1 MTKKELEMSIPKI
14 SFDELF
20 TTQKQRDEAKLEKV
34 QNISLDLIDEFPNH
48 PFKVLDNDEMDKLVD
63 SIKESNGVLVPS
75 IVRKKNNGRY
85 EMVSGHRRMRASQL
99 LGLETIPSIV
109 KNLTDDEATIIMVD
123 SNIQREKLLP
133 SEKAFAYKMK
143 MDALNNKG
151 KRTDLTSSQIA
162 TRLDTASIIGKDNG
176 DSRDKVY
183 RYIRLTYL
191 IPELLD
197 MVDEEKIALGPAISL
212 SYLNEDYQNS
222 LLDYIQYFDAT
233 PSQGQANELKRLFQ
247 NNELEVH
254 KIKEIMMKEKPNQV
268 EKIKLDAS
276 RIREVL
282 PRSVREDKIED
293 YVVKAIVH
301 YEKYLK
307 QKNLGAR

>member
-63 SIKESNGVLVPS
+63 SIKESNGVLVPT

-99 LGLETIPSIV
+99 LGLDTIPSIV

-143 MDALNNKG
+143 LNAMKHQG
-151 KRTDLTSSQIA
+151 KSTSRQVVDKLKSADILGQDVGESGRQIQ
-162 TRLDTASIIGKDNG
+162 
-176 DSRDKVY
+176 

>member
-1 MTKKELEMSIPKI
+1 MLKKELEISIPKI
-14 SFDELF
+14 SLAELF

-34 QNISLDLIDEFPNH
+34 QNISIDLTREFPNH
-48 PFKVLDNDEMDKLVD
+48 PFRVIDNEEMENLVD
-63 SIKESNGVLVPS
+63 SIKESNGVLVPT
-75 IVRKKNNGRY
+75 IVRQKENGRY
-85 EMVSGHRRMRASQL
+85 EMISGHRRMRASQL
-99 LGLETIPSIV
+99 LGLDTIPSIV

-143 MDALNNKG
+143 LDAIKHQG
-151 KRTDLTSSQIA
+151 KSTFRQSVGKLESSYVLGEEVGESGRTIQ
-162 TRLDTASIIGKDNG
+162 
-176 DSRDKVY
+176 

-197 MVDEEKIALGPAISL
+197 MVDKERIAMGPAISI
-212 SYLNEDYQNS
+212 SYLNEDFQNA

-247 NNELEVH
+247 NNELEVQ
-254 KIKEIMMKEKPNQV
+254 KIREIMMKEKPNQV
-268 EKIKLDAS
+268 EIIKLNAN
-276 RIREVL
+276 RLREVL
-282 PRSVREDKIED
+282 PRNIRGDKIED
-293 YVVKAIVH
+293 YLVKAVVH

-307 QKNLGAR
+307 QKSRDAR

>member
-63 SIKESNGVLVPS
+63 SIKESNGVLVPT

-133 SEKAFAYKMK
+133 SEKAIYYW
-143 MDALNNKG
+143 
-151 KRTDLTSSQIA
+151 KR
-162 TRLDTASIIGKDNG
+162 
-176 DSRDKVY
+176 
-183 RYIRLTYL
+183 
-191 IPELLD
+191 
-197 MVDEEKIALGPAISL
+197 
-212 SYLNEDYQNS
+212 
-222 LLDYIQYFDAT
+222 
-233 PSQGQANELKRLFQ
+233 
-247 NNELEVH
+247 
-254 KIKEIMMKEKPNQV
+254 
-268 EKIKLDAS
+268 
-276 RIREVL
+276 
-282 PRSVREDKIED
+282 
-293 YVVKAIVH
+293 
-301 YEKYLK
+301 
-307 QKNLGAR
+307 

>member
-143 MDALNNKG
+143 MDAMKHQG
-151 KRTDLTSSQIA
+151 KSTSGQVVQKLESADL
-162 TRLDTASIIGKDNG
+162 LGKENDESG
-176 DSRDKVY
+176 RQVR

-197 MVDEEKIALGPAISL
+197 MVDKEKIALGPAISL

-254 KIKEIMMKEKPNQV
+254 RIKEIMMKEKPNQV

>member
-1 MTKKELEMSIPKI
+1 MLKKELEISIPKI
-14 SFDELF
+14 SLAELF

-34 QNISLDLIDEFPNH
+34 QNISIDLIDEFPNH
-48 PFKVLDNDEMDKLVD
+48 PFRVIDNEEMENLVD
-63 SIKESNGVLVPS
+63 SIKESNGVLVPT
-75 IVRKKNNGRY
+75 IVRQKENGRY
-85 EMVSGHRRMRASQL
+85 EMISGHRRMRASQL
-99 LGLETIPSIV
+99 LGLDTIPSIV

-143 MDALNNKG
+143 LDAIKHQG
-151 KRTDLTSSQIA
+151 KSTFRQSVGKLESSYVLGEEVGESGRTIQ
-162 TRLDTASIIGKDNG
+162 
-176 DSRDKVY
+176 

-197 MVDEEKIALGPAISL
+197 MVDKERIAMGPAISI
-212 SYLNEDYQNS
+212 SYLNEDFQNA

-247 NNELEVH
+247 NNELEVQ

-268 EKIKLDAS
+268 EKIKLNAN
-276 RIREVL
+276 RLREVL
-282 PRSVREDKIED
+282 PRNIRGDKIED
-293 YVVKAIVH
+293 YLVKAVVH

-307 QKNLGAR
+307 KKSLDTR

>member
-63 SIKESNGVLVPS
+63 SIKESNGVLVPT

-99 LGLETIPSIV
+99 LGLDTIPSIV

-143 MDALNNKG
+143 LDAMKHQG
-151 KRTDLTSSQIA
+151 KSTSRQVVDKLKSADILGQDVGESGRQIQ
-162 TRLDTASIIGKDNG
+162 
-176 DSRDKVY
+176 

-247 NNELEVH
+247 NNELEVQ

-307 QKNLGAR
+307 QKNLGAK

>member
-1 MTKKELEMSIPKI
+1 MLKKELEISIPKI
-14 SFDELF
+14 SLAELF

-34 QNISLDLIDEFPNH
+34 QNISIDLIDEFPNH
-48 PFKVLDNDEMDKLVD
+48 PFKVIDNEEMENLVD
-63 SIKESNGVLVPS
+63 SIKESNGVLVPT
-75 IVRKKNNGRY
+75 IVRKKEDGRY
-85 EMVSGHRRMRASQL
+85 EMISGHRRMRASQL
-99 LGLETIPSIV
+99 LGLDTIPSIV

-143 MDALNNKG
+143 LDAIRHQG
-151 KRTDLTSSQIA
+151 KSTFRQSVGKLESSYVLGEEIGESGRTIQ
-162 TRLDTASIIGKDNG
+162 
-176 DSRDKVY
+176 

-197 MVDEEKIALGPAISL
+197 MVDKERIAMGPAISI
-212 SYLNEDYQNS
+212 SYLNEDFQNA

-247 NNELEVH
+247 NNELEVQ
-254 KIKEIMMKEKPNQV
+254 KIREIMMKEKPNQV
-268 EKIKLDAS
+268 EIIKLNANKF
-276 RIREVL
+276 REVL
-282 PRSVREDKIED
+282 PRSVRGDKIED
-293 YVVKAIVH
+293 YLVKAVVH

-307 QKNLGAR
+307 KKSLDAR

>member
-63 SIKESNGVLVPS
+63 SIKESNGVLVPT

-99 LGLETIPSIV
+99 LGLDTIPSIV

-143 MDALNNKG
+143 MDAIKHQG
-151 KRTDLTSSQIA
+151 KSTSGQVVQKLESADL
-162 TRLDTASIIGKDNG
+162 LGKENDESG
-176 DSRDKVY
+176 RQVR

-197 MVDEEKIALGPAISL
+197 MVDKEKIALGPAISL

-247 NNELEVH
+247 NNELEVQ

>member
-1 MTKKELEMSIPKI
+1 MAKKELEMSIPKI
-14 SFDELF
+14 SLDELF
-20 TTQKQRDEAKLEKV
+20 TTQEQRDDAKLEKV

-48 PFKVLDNDEMDKLVD
+48 PFKVIDNEDMDKLVD
-63 SIKESNGVLVPS
+63 SIKESNGVLVPT
-75 IVRKKNNGRY
+75 IVRKKDNGRY
-85 EMVSGHRRMRASQL
+85 EMVSGHRRMRASNI
-99 LGLETIPSIV
+99 LGLDTIPSIV

-143 MDALNNKG
+143 LEAIKHQG
-151 KRTDLTSSQIA
+151 KSTSGQVVQKLESSDI
-162 TRLDTASIIGKDNG
+162 LGKENDESG
-176 DSRDKVY
+176 RQVR

-197 MVDEEKIALGPAISL
+197 MVDNDKIALGPAIAL

-222 LLDYIQYFDAT
+222 LLDFIQYFDAT
-233 PSQGQANELKRLFQ
+233 PSQGQANEMKRLFQ
-247 NNELEVH
+247 NNELEVQ
-254 KIKEIMMKEKPNQV
+254 KIKEIMMKEKPNQI

-282 PRSVREDKIED
+282 PRNVKENKIED
-293 YVVKAIVH
+293 YVVKALEH
-301 YEKYLK
+301 YQNYLK
-307 QKNLGAR
+307 QKKRDAR

>member
-63 SIKESNGVLVPS
+63 SIKESNGVLVPT

-99 LGLETIPSIV
+99 LGLDTIPSIV

-143 MDALNNKG
+143 MDAMKHQG
-151 KRTDLTSSQIA
+151 KSTSSQVG
-162 TRLDTASIIGKDNG
+162 TKLRTDEKIGAEYG
-176 DSRDKVY
+176 DSRNTVQ

-247 NNELEVH
+247 NNELEVQ

>member
-63 SIKESNGVLVPS
+63 SIKESNGVLVPT

-99 LGLETIPSIV
+99 LGLDTIPSIV

-143 MDALNNKG
+143 MDAINNKG
-151 KRTDLTSSQIA
+151 KRTDLTSSQVA

-197 MVDEEKIALGPAISL
+197 MVDEEKIA
-212 SYLNEDYQNS
+212 
-222 LLDYIQYFDAT
+222 
-233 PSQGQANELKRLFQ
+233 
-247 NNELEVH
+247 
-254 KIKEIMMKEKPNQV
+254 
-268 EKIKLDAS
+268 
-276 RIREVL
+276 
-282 PRSVREDKIED
+282 
-293 YVVKAIVH
+293 
-301 YEKYLK
+301 
-307 QKNLGAR
+307 

>member
-63 SIKESNGVLVPS
+63 SIKESNGVLVPT

-99 LGLETIPSIV
+99 LGLDTIPSIV

-143 MDALNNKG
+143 MDAIKHQG
-151 KRTDLTSSQIA
+151 KSTSGQVVQKLESADL
-162 TRLDTASIIGKDNG
+162 LGKENDESG
-176 DSRDKVY
+176 RQVR

-197 MVDEEKIALGPAISL
+197 MVDKEKIALGPAISL

-254 KIKEIMMKEKPNQV
+254 RIKEIMMKEKPNQV

-282 PRSVREDKIED
+282 PKSVREDKIED

>member
-1 MTKKELEMSIPKI
+1 MLKKELEISIPKI
-14 SFDELF
+14 SLAELF

-34 QNISLDLIDEFPNH
+34 QNISIDLIDEFPNH
-48 PFKVLDNDEMDKLVD
+48 PFRVIDNEEMENLVD
-63 SIKESNGVLVPS
+63 SIKESNGVLVPT
-75 IVRKKNNGRY
+75 IVRQKENGRY
-85 EMVSGHRRMRASQL
+85 EMISGHRRMRASQL
-99 LGLETIPSIV
+99 LGLDTIPSIV

-143 MDALNNKG
+143 LDAIKHQG
-151 KRTDLTSSQIA
+151 KSTFRQSVGKLESSYVLGEEVGESGRTIQ
-162 TRLDTASIIGKDNG
+162 
-176 DSRDKVY
+176 

-197 MVDEEKIALGPAISL
+197 MVDKERIAMGQAISI
-212 SYLNEDYQNS
+212 SYLNEDFQNA

-247 NNELEVH
+247 NNELEVQ

-268 EKIKLDAS
+268 EKIKLNAN
-276 RIREVL
+276 RLREVL
-282 PRSVREDKIED
+282 PRNVMGDKIED
-293 YVVKAIVH
+293 YLVKAVVY

-307 QKNLGAR
+307 QKSIDDR

>member
-63 SIKESNGVLVPS
+63 SIKESNGVLVPT

-143 MDALNNKG
+143 MDAMKHQG
-151 KRTDLTSSQIA
+151 KSTSSQVG
-162 TRLDTASIIGKDNG
+162 TKLRTDEKIGAEYG
-176 DSRDKVY
+176 DSRNTVQ

-247 NNELEVH
+247 NNELEVQ

-282 PRSVREDKIED
+282 PKSVREDKIED

>member
-1 MTKKELEMSIPKI
+1 MAKKELEMSIPKI
-14 SFDELF
+14 SLDELF

-48 PFKVLDNDEMDKLVD
+48 PFKVIDNDDMDKLVD
-63 SIKESNGVLVPS
+63 SIKESNGVLVPT
-75 IVRKKNNGRY
+75 IVRKKDNGRY
-85 EMVSGHRRMRASQL
+85 EMVSGHRRMRASHL
-99 LGLETIPSIV
+99 LGLDTIPSIV
-109 KNLTDDEATIIMVD
+109 KDLSDDEATIIMVD

-143 MDALNNKG
+143 MDAMKHQG
-151 KRTDLTSSQIA
+151 KSTSSQVG
-162 TRLDTASIIGKDNG
+162 TKLRTDEKIGAEYG
-176 DSRDKVY
+176 DSRNTVQ

-247 NNELEVH
+247 NNELEVQ

>member
-1 MTKKELEMSIPKI
+1 M
-14 SFDELF
+14 
-20 TTQKQRDEAKLEKV
+20 KLDAMEHQGKSTSRQV
-34 QNISLDLIDEFPNH
+34 G
-48 PFKVLDNDEMDKLVD
+48 DKLKSADILGQDVG
-63 SIKESNGVLVPS
+63 ES
-75 IVRKKNNGRY
+75 GR
-85 EMVSGHRRMRASQL
+85 Q
-99 LGLETIPSIV
+99 
-109 KNLTDDEATIIMVD
+109 
-123 SNIQREKLLP
+123 IQ
-133 SEKAFAYKMK
+133 
-143 MDALNNKG
+143 
-151 KRTDLTSSQIA
+151 
-162 TRLDTASIIGKDNG
+162 
-176 DSRDKVY
+176 

>member
-63 SIKESNGVLVPS
+63 SIKESNGVLVPT

-99 LGLETIPSIV
+99 LGLDTIPSIV

-143 MDALNNKG
+143 MDAMKHQG
-151 KRTDLTSSQIA
+151 KSTSRQVVDKLKSADILGQDVGESGRQIQ
-162 TRLDTASIIGKDNG
+162 
-176 DSRDKVY
+176 

-247 NNELEVH
+247 NNELEVQ

>member
-1 MTKKELEMSIPKI
+1 MTKKELEMSIPEI
-14 SFDELF
+14 SLGELF

-34 QNISLDLIDEFPNH
+34 QNIPLDLIDEFPNH
-48 PFKVLDNDEMDKLVD
+48 PFKVIDNDDMDKLID
-63 SIKESNGVLVPS
+63 SIKESNGVLVPT
-75 IVRKKNNGRY
+75 IIRKKDNGRY
-85 EMVSGHRRMRASQL
+85 EMVSGHRRMRASHL
-99 LGLETIPSIV
+99 LGLDTIPSIV
-109 KNLTDDEATIIMVD
+109 KDLSDDEATIIMVD

-143 MDALNNKG
+143 MNAMKHQG
-151 KRTDLTSSQIA
+151 KSTSSQVG
-162 TRLDTASIIGKDNG
+162 TKLRTDEKIGAEYG
-176 DSRDKVY
+176 DSRNTVQ

-247 NNELEVH
+247 NNELEVQ

>member
-1 MTKKELEMSIPKI
+1 MLKKELEISIPKI
-14 SFDELF
+14 SLAELF

-34 QNISLDLIDEFPNH
+34 QNISIDLIDEFPNH
-48 PFKVLDNDEMDKLVD
+48 PFKVIDNEEMENLVD
-63 SIKESNGVLVPS
+63 SIKESNGVLVPT
-75 IVRKKNNGRY
+75 IVRKKEDGRY
-85 EMVSGHRRMRASQL
+85 EMISGHRRMRASQL
-99 LGLETIPSIV
+99 LGLDTIPSIV

-143 MDALNNKG
+143 LDAIKHQG
-151 KRTDLTSSQIA
+151 KSTFRQSVGKLESSYVLGEEVGESGRTIQ
-162 TRLDTASIIGKDNG
+162 
-176 DSRDKVY
+176 

-197 MVDEEKIALGPAISL
+197 MVDKERIAMGPAISL
-212 SYLNEDYQNS
+212 SYLNEDFQNA

-247 NNELEVH
+247 NNELEVQ
-254 KIKEIMMKEKPNQV
+254 KIKEIMMQEKPNQV
-268 EKIKLDAS
+268 EKIKLNAN
-276 RIREVL
+276 RLREVL
-282 PRSVREDKIED
+282 PRSVRGDKIED
-293 YVVKAIVH
+293 YLVKAVVH

-307 QKNLGAR
+307 KKSLDAR

>member
-1 MTKKELEMSIPKI
+1 MLKKELEISIPKI
-14 SFDELF
+14 SLAELF

-34 QNISLDLIDEFPNH
+34 QNISIDLIDEFPNH
-48 PFKVLDNDEMDKLVD
+48 PFKVIDNEEMENLVD
-63 SIKESNGVLVPS
+63 SIKESNGVLVPT
-75 IVRKKNNGRY
+75 IVRQKENGRY
-85 EMVSGHRRMRASQL
+85 EMISGHRGMRASQL
-99 LGLETIPSIV
+99 LGLDTIPSIV

-143 MDALNNKG
+143 LDAIKHQG
-151 KRTDLTSSQIA
+151 KSTFRQSVGKLESSCVLGEEIGESGRTIQ
-162 TRLDTASIIGKDNG
+162 
-176 DSRDKVY
+176 

-197 MVDEEKIALGPAISL
+197 MVDKERIAMGPAISI
-212 SYLNEDYQNS
+212 SYLNEDFQNA

-233 PSQGQANELKRLFQ
+233 PSQGQANELKKLFQ
-247 NNELEVH
+247 DNKLEVQ

-268 EKIKLDAS
+268 EKIKLNAN
-276 RIREVL
+276 RLREVL
-282 PRSVREDKIED
+282 PRNVRGDKIED
-293 YVVKAIVH
+293 YLVKAVVH

-307 QKNLGAR
+307 QKSIDIR

>member
-1 MTKKELEMSIPKI
+1 MAKKELEMSIPEI
-14 SFDELF
+14 SLGELF

-34 QNISLDLIDEFPNH
+34 QNIPLDLIDEFPNH
-48 PFKVLDNDEMDKLVD
+48 PFKVIDNDDMDKLVD
-63 SIKESNGVLVPS
+63 SIKESNGVLVPT
-75 IVRKKNNGRY
+75 IVRKKDNGRY
-85 EMVSGHRRMRASQL
+85 EMVSGHRRMRASHL
-99 LGLETIPSIV
+99 LGLDTIPSIV
-109 KNLTDDEATIIMVD
+109 KDLSDDEATIIMVD

-143 MDALNNKG
+143 LDAMKHQG
-151 KRTDLTSSQIA
+151 KSTSRQVGDKLKSADILGQDVGESGRQIQ
-162 TRLDTASIIGKDNG
+162 
-176 DSRDKVY
+176 

-247 NNELEVH
+247 NNELEVQ

>member
-1 MTKKELEMSIPKI
+1 MLKKELEISIPKI
-14 SFDELF
+14 SLAELF

-34 QNISLDLIDEFPNH
+34 QNISIDLIDEFPNH
-48 PFKVLDNDEMDKLVD
+48 PFKVIDNEEMENLVD
-63 SIKESNGVLVPS
+63 SIKESNGVLVPT
-75 IVRKKNNGRY
+75 IVRQKENGRY
-85 EMVSGHRRMRASQL
+85 EMISGHRRMRASQL
-99 LGLETIPSIV
+99 LGLDTIPSIV

-143 MDALNNKG
+143 LDAIKHQG
-151 KRTDLTSSQIA
+151 KSTFRQSVGKLESSCVLGEEIGESGRTIQ
-162 TRLDTASIIGKDNG
+162 
-176 DSRDKVY
+176 

-197 MVDEEKIALGPAISL
+197 MVDKERIAMGPAISI
-212 SYLNEDYQNS
+212 SYLNEDFQNA

-233 PSQGQANELKRLFQ
+233 PSQGQANELKKLFQ
-247 NNELEVH
+247 DNKLEVQ

-268 EKIKLDAS
+268 EKIKLNAN
-276 RIREVL
+276 RLREVL
-282 PRSVREDKIED
+282 PRNVRGDKIED
-293 YVVKAIVH
+293 YLVKAVVH

-307 QKNLGAR
+307 QKSIDIR

>member
-1 MTKKELEMSIPKI
+1 MAKKELEMSIPKI
-14 SFDELF
+14 SLDELF

-34 QNISLDLIDEFPNH
+34 QNIPLDLIDEFPNH
-48 PFKVLDNDEMDKLVD
+48 PFKVIDNDDMDKLVD
-63 SIKESNGVLVPS
+63 SIKESNGVLVPT
-75 IVRKKNNGRY
+75 IVRKKDNGRY

-143 MDALNNKG
+143 MDAMKHQG
-151 KRTDLTSSQIA
+151 KSTSSQVG
-162 TRLDTASIIGKDNG
+162 TKLRTDEKIGVEYG
-176 DSRDKVY
+176 DSRNTVQ

-247 NNELEVH
+247 NNELEVL

>member
-63 SIKESNGVLVPS
+63 SIKESNGVLVPT

-99 LGLETIPSIV
+99 LGLDTIPSIV

-143 MDALNNKG
+143 LDAMKHQG
-151 KRTDLTSSQIA
+151 KSTSRPVVDKLKSADILGQDVGESGRQIQ
-162 TRLDTASIIGKDNG
+162 
-176 DSRDKVY
+176 

-247 NNELEVH
+247 NNELEVQ

>member
-1 MTKKELEMSIPKI
+1 MTKKELEMSIPEI
-14 SFDELF
+14 SLGELF
-20 TTQKQRDEAKLEKV
+20 STQKQRDEAKLEKV
-34 QNISLDLIDEFPNH
+34 QNIPLDLIDEFPNH
-48 PFKVLDNDEMDKLVD
+48 PFKVIDNDDMDKLVD
-63 SIKESNGVLVPS
+63 SIKESNGVLVPT
-75 IVRKKNNGRY
+75 IVRKKDNGRY

-109 KNLTDDEATIIMVD
+109 KDLSDDEATIIMVD

-143 MDALNNKG
+143 MDAMKHQG
-151 KRTDLTSSQIA
+151 KSTSSQVG
-162 TRLDTASIIGKDNG
+162 TKLRTDEKIGAEYG
-176 DSRDKVY
+176 DSRNTVQ

-247 NNELEVH
+247 NNELEVQ

>member
-1 MTKKELEMSIPKI
+1 MLKKKLEISIPKI
-14 SFDELF
+14 SLAELF

-34 QNISLDLIDEFPNH
+34 QNISIDLIDEFPNH
-48 PFKVLDNDEMDKLVD
+48 PFKVIDNEEMENLVD
-63 SIKESNGVLVPS
+63 SIKESNGVLVPT
-75 IVRKKNNGRY
+75 IVRQKENGRY
-85 EMVSGHRRMRASQL
+85 EMISGHRRMRASQL
-99 LGLETIPSIV
+99 LGLDTIPSIV

-143 MDALNNKG
+143 LDAIKHQGRSTFRQSVG
-151 KRTDLTSSQIA
+151 KLESSYVLGEEVGESGRTIQ
-162 TRLDTASIIGKDNG
+162 
-176 DSRDKVY
+176 

-197 MVDEEKIALGPAISL
+197 MVDKERIAMGPAISI
-212 SYLNEDYQNS
+212 SYLNEDFQNA

-247 NNELEVH
+247 NNELEVQ

-268 EKIKLDAS
+268 EKIKLNAN
-276 RIREVL
+276 RLREVL
-282 PRSVREDKIED
+282 PRNVRGGKIED
-293 YVVKAIVH
+293 YLVKAVVH

-307 QKNLGAR
+307 KKSLDTR

>member
-1 MTKKELEMSIPKI
+1 MAKKELEMSIPKI
-14 SFDELF
+14 SLGELF

-63 SIKESNGVLVPS
+63 SIKESNGVLVPT

-99 LGLETIPSIV
+99 LGLEIIPSIV

-143 MDALNNKG
+143 MDAIKHQG
-151 KRTDLTSSQIA
+151 KSTSGQVVQKLESADL
-162 TRLDTASIIGKDNG
+162 LGKENDESG
-176 DSRDKVY
+176 RQVR

-197 MVDEEKIALGPAISL
+197 MVDKEKIAFGPAISL

-222 LLDYIQYFDAT
+222 LLDYIQYFDAI

-247 NNELEVH
+247 NNELEVQ

-301 YEKYLK
+301 YEKYFK

>member
-63 SIKESNGVLVPS
+63 SIKESNGVLVPT

-143 MDALNNKG
+143 MDAMKHQG
-151 KRTDLTSSQIA
+151 KSTFGQVVQKLESADL
-162 TRLDTASIIGKDNG
+162 LGKENDESG
-176 DSRDKVY
+176 RQVR

-197 MVDEEKIALGPAISL
+197 MVDKEKIALGPAISL

-247 NNELEVH
+247 NNELEVQ

-282 PRSVREDKIED
+282 PKSVREDKIED

>member
-1 MTKKELEMSIPKI
+1 MAKKELEMSIPKI
-14 SFDELF
+14 SLDELF

-34 QNISLDLIDEFPNH
+34 QNIPLDLIDEFPNH
-48 PFKVLDNDEMDKLVD
+48 PFKVIDNDDIDKLVD
-63 SIKESNGVLVPS
+63 SIKESNGVLVPT
-75 IVRKKNNGRY
+75 IVRKKDNGRY
-85 EMVSGHRRMRASQL
+85 EMVSGHRRMRASHL
-99 LGLETIPSIV
+99 LGLDTIPSIV
-109 KNLTDDEATIIMVD
+109 KDLSDDEATIIMVD

-143 MDALNNKG
+143 MDAMKHQG
-151 KRTDLTSSQIA
+151 KSTSSQVG
-162 TRLDTASIIGKDNG
+162 TKLRTDEKIGAEYG
-176 DSRDKVY
+176 DSRNTVQ

-247 NNELEVH
+247 NDELEVQ

>member
-48 PFKVLDNDEMDKLVD
+48 PFKVLDNDEMNKLVD
-63 SIKESNGVLVPS
+63 SIKESNGVLVPT

-143 MDALNNKG
+143 MDAIKHQG
-151 KRTDLTSSQIA
+151 KSTSGQVVQKLESADL
-162 TRLDTASIIGKDNG
+162 LGKENDESG
-176 DSRDKVY
+176 RQVR

-197 MVDEEKIALGPAISL
+197 MVDKEKIALGPAISL

-247 NNELEVH
+247 NNELEVQ

>member
-1 MTKKELEMSIPKI
+1 MLKKELEISIPKI
-14 SFDELF
+14 SLAELF

-34 QNISLDLIDEFPNH
+34 QNISIDLIDEFPNH
-48 PFKVLDNDEMDKLVD
+48 PFKVIDNEEMENLVD
-63 SIKESNGVLVPS
+63 SIKESNGVLVPT
-75 IVRKKNNGRY
+75 IVRKKEDGRY
-85 EMVSGHRRMRASQL
+85 EMISGHRRMRASQL
-99 LGLETIPSIV
+99 LGLDTIPSIV

-143 MDALNNKG
+143 LDAIKHQG
-151 KRTDLTSSQIA
+151 KSTFRQSVGKLESSYVLGEEVGESGRTIQ
-162 TRLDTASIIGKDNG
+162 
-176 DSRDKVY
+176 

-197 MVDEEKIALGPAISL
+197 MVDKERIAMGPAISI
-212 SYLNEDYQNS
+212 SYLNEDFQNA

-247 NNELEVH
+247 NNELEVQ
-254 KIKEIMMKEKPNQV
+254 KIKEIMMQEKPNQV
-268 EKIKLDAS
+268 EKIKLNAN
-276 RIREVL
+276 RLREVL
-282 PRSVREDKIED
+282 PKNVRGDKIED
-293 YVVKAIVH
+293 YLVKAVVY

-307 QKNLGAR
+307 QKSIDDR